1 MSFLVPRNDDEC
13 DDGFTSLRGG
23 TTKQS
28 LSVRDCFGTI
38 AHREIIMSSS
48 VPRNDEESDDECTP
62 MRVNKTKLS
71 PIGGLLLDST
81 SLREGTTKQSP
92 PVRGL
97 LRDYYASINRN
108 AFYCPSQ

>member
-48 VPRNDEESDDECTP
+48 VPRNDEESNT
-62 MRVNKTKLS
+62 
-71 PIGGLLLDST
+71 GLRHCEKARRS
-81 SLREGTTKQSP
+81 SLR
-92 PVRGL
+92 
-97 LRDYYASINRN
+97 
-108 AFYCPSQ
+108 